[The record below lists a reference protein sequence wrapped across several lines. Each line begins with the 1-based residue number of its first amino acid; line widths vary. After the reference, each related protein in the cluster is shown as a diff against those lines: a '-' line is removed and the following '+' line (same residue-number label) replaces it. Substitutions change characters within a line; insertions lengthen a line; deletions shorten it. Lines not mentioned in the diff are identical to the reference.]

1 MHLLSVAELVDV
13 ENHAWEEIRELLS
26 QGSRTYR
33 LEAAEPEA
41 AAQTL
46 VRLQVSTKS
55 YLGAIAYETG
65 GIVFEHGWITLLGAG
80 AEGIFGSL
88 ASWNGLSTADDIS
101 PMPGM
106 LIVAYDAA
114 GGFFGLDTGRF
125 GQTGH
130 IYYYAPDVL
139 QWETTELTYS
149 GFIGWLAEGDLD
161 LFYETFRWEGWEEA
175 VQQLE
180 PGQVMGYYPPLWTK
194 EGSGPLSRKAP
205 ASILEA
211 WRSARSEGAINE
223 VE

>member
-1 MHLLSVAELVDV
+1 MHLLSVADLVDV

-26 QGSRTYR
+26 QGPHTYR
-33 LEAAEPEA
+33 LEAAEAEHA
-41 AAQTL
+41 VQTL

-65 GIVFEHGWITLLGAG
+65 GIVFEHGWLTLLGAG

-88 ASWNGLSTADDIS
+88 TSWNGLGDAEDTV
-101 PMPGM
+101 PLPGM

-139 QWETTELTYS
+139 KWETTELTYS

-161 LFYETFRWEGWEEA
+161 LFYETFRWVGWEEEI
-175 VQQLE
+175 QQLE

-194 EGSGPLSRKAP
+194 EGSGSASSKAP
-205 ASILEA
+205 FSILEA
-211 WRSARSEGAINE
+211 WHSARSAGTE
-223 VE
+223 